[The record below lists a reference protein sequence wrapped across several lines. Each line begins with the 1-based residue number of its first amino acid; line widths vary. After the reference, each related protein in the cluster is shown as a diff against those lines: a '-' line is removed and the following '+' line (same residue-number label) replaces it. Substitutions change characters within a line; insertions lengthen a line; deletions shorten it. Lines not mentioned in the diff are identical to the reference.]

1 MDFGKAF
8 DEEQNKLMNDQSIGP
23 GLYILDESLKTKLP
37 VYPWAPGNNI
47 SVNKQGINT
56 DYIDTHSELMNLTRP
71 NTQNIFLQY
80 SPFESKT
87 FQDPIHGDDGFFN
100 PVNSRQDDPAFDL
113 KEFGINRWEALPLNP
128 QATALEPFLR
138 IGENTVLNVLDN
150 HKTLCH

>member
-128 QATALEPFLR
+128 QVTALEPFLR